1 MKNQKYK
8 KKLETVQKQDPSSY
22 PFDFSCERRYGRLQ
36 PNEVKKIL
44 VIQGSPRKEG
54 VSKTDV
60 FTKAFAE
67 GCIQAGAE
75 VDTVYLREKKINQC
89 VGCFT
94 CWTKTPG
101 QCVFKDDVAGIM
113 QQENDADL
121 VILASPLYHYGIIA
135 LLKKYIER
143 TMPSVLPYLI
153 EREDEETTHPI
164 REGYKEVQ
172 NVVIIS
178 VCGFPEVSHFGAFSA
193 NFHYLSNAGPRFNI
207 IAEVYR
213 PLSEVLTNPF
223 LQEENDRVLN
233 GARRAGEELITKG
246 LIDPVLL
253 KEIADVRLDKKITYE
268 MANKSWDICIEEGI
282 TMPELQKR
290 LLK

>member
-1 MKNQKYK
+1 MENQKSK
-8 KKLETVQKQDPSSY
+8 ERPEAVQKQDPSSY

-60 FTKAFAE
+60 FAKAFAE

-143 TMPSVLPYLI
+143 TMPLILPYLI
-153 EREDEETTHPI
+153 EREDGETTHPS

-193 NFHYLSNAGPRFNI
+193 NFHYLSNASPRFNI

-253 KEIADVRLDKKITYE
+253 KEIADVRLDKTTTRE

>member
-1 MKNQKYK
+1 MTDQKSGSGAK
-8 KKLETVQKQDPSSY
+8 PVQKQDPGSY
-22 PFDFSCERRYGRLQ
+22 PFDFSCERRFGRLQ

-60 FTKAFAE
+60 FTRALTE
-67 GCIQAGAE
+67 GCTRAGAE
-75 VDTVYLREKKINQC
+75 VDTVYLREKKIKQC

-101 QCVFKDDVAGIM
+101 ECVFKDDAAEIM
-113 QQENDADL
+113 KQSNDADL
-121 VILASPLYHYGIIA
+121 TILASPLYHYGIIA

-143 TMPSVLPYLI
+143 TLPSVLPYLV
-153 EREDEETTHPI
+153 EREDGETTHPS
-164 REGYKEVQ
+164 REGYKGIQ
-172 NVVIIS
+172 NVVIVS

-193 NFHYLSNAGPRFNI
+193 NFHYLASASQRFNI

-213 PLSEVLTNPF
+213 PLSEVLNNPF

-246 LIDPVLL
+246 FIDPALL
-253 KEIADVRLDKKITYE
+253 QEIADVRLDKKNTHD
-268 MANKSWDICIEEGI
+268 MANKSWDICIDKGI
-282 TMPELQKR
+282 TMPELQEQ
-290 LLK
+290 LKG